1 MWIIQ
6 SNAVADEQQD
16 SIQKIQNRFRS
27 GVVAQ
32 LISINISIG
41 FSQSL
46 SWVSAGG
53 DTRQNTKY
61 QPIADLLR
69 ILQNRLYLGYLHTT
83 RF

>member
-32 LISINISIG
+32 LRSINISIG

-46 SWVSAGG
+46 SWVSAGS

-69 ILQNRLYLGYLHTT
+69 ITQVHPYCRYH
-83 RF
+83 